1 MTDTVKLSI
10 GGTYIFAPDNPRK
23 TKNRGRRCTILSF
36 EFDQNTNQVEVRI
49 VYHDTN
55 RQTSVE
61 ISDLK
66 PIDEAAD

>member
-1 MTDTVKLSI
+1 MIMDESVKLSI
-10 GGTYIFAPDNPRK
+10 GGSYVFAPDNLRK

-36 EFDQNTNQVEVRI
+36 EFDKLSDQVKVSV

-55 RQTSVE
+55 RQSLVE

-66 PIDEAAD
+66 EISD